1 MEVVVSLVGTA
12 VFKTVEPY
20 GKHAVGGF
28 DSHALPPFFV
38 VPTVTGSC
46 NGRGHA
52 QNAID
57 GYGFSRIPFLSKR
70 YVAILVDWRFV
81 HHRGSAVARIGRL
94 ERFETDRFGTEEI
107 LDFAIGIPLPLTAT

>member
-28 DSHALPPFFV
+28 DSHALPPFFFERA
-38 VPTVTGSC
+38 VPGTC

-57 GYGFSRIPFLSKR
+57 VYDFSLYRSCQNGMSPS
-70 YVAILVDWRFV
+70 
-81 HHRGSAVARIGRL
+81 S
-94 ERFETDRFGTEEI
+94 
-107 LDFAIGIPLPLTAT
+107 